1 MNIYKGKYGI
11 VKNELYAF
19 GRKIGMDNA
28 IIYTQKYWEKKFLSL
43 HEEKSWDYVITAYL
57 AFWCS
62 EEERHYIDLMFLKRK
77 NVILISSKLNLSE
90 KTIYNWRG
98 QILTDLIGLAMQN
111 GLIKTDIAG
120 KETYRSKIVIIEISE
135 IQIAEVIKI
144 LGYKVGGTTKL
155 KRVLQAIIWIEQNGS
170 AWKDL
175 PSVFGSWRVVYNIY
189 NRWSRN
195 GKLERI
201 KNVII
206 R

>member
-90 KTIYNWRG
+90 KTIYNWRD
-98 QILTDLIGLAMQN
+98 QILTDLIGLAIQN

-120 KETYRSKIVIIEISE
+120 KETYRSKAAIIEISE

-175 PSVFGSWRVVYNIY
+175 PSVFGAWRVVYNIY
-189 NRWSRN
+189 NRWGRN

-201 KNVII
+201 KNIII

>member
-11 VKNELYAF
+11 VKNKLYTF
-19 GRKIGMDNA
+19 GKKIGTDRSR
-28 IIYTQKYWEKKFLSL
+28 IYTREYWQEKFETL
-43 HEEKSWDYVITAYL
+43 HDEKTWEYVITTYL
-57 AFWCS
+57 AYCCT

>member
-175 PSVFGSWRVVYNIY
+175 PF
-189 NRWSRN
+189 
-195 GKLERI
+195 LLHLL
-201 KNVII
+201 
-206 R
+206 